1 MFELDIARLT
11 PRFLMRDN
19 NGRAISRA
27 IEAGLKGFL
36 DSARAGVDVVTDVDK
51 MPEWRL
57 DELAREKRIAWYD
70 FAADLDVKRAVVM
83 AWPRSMRH
91 LGTPGVIEDVAAK
104 YFGDAVAEE
113 WWEYGAPP
121 YHFRL
126 YTANVK
132 DGTRNAALVAKLV
145 EAIKNVRS
153 VFDGVFF
160 EAVSGSVV
168 IQHAVG
174 MQVVHH
180 VHMELEGGV

>member
-1 MFELDIARLT
+1 MIELDIARLT

-19 NGRAISRA
+19 NGRAIARA
-27 IEAGLKGFL
+27 MEAGLKRFL
-36 DSARAGVDVVTDVDK
+36 ADVRGGVDVVTDADK

-57 DELAREKRIAWYD
+57 DELAREMRIAWYD
-70 FAADLDVKRAVVM
+70 FAADISVKRMVVK

-91 LGTPGVIEDVAAK
+91 LGTPGVIEDVAVK
-104 YFGDAVAEE
+104 YFGDAVVEE
-113 WWEYGAPP
+113 WWEYGAPEF
-121 YHFRL
+121 HFRL

-153 VFDGVFF
+153 VFDGIFF
-160 EAVSGSVV
+160 EAASGNVV
-168 IQHAVG
+168 IRHAVA
-174 MQVVHH
+174 MQVVQH